1 MTGRRVGSFSY
12 TALPPP
18 QSNLMWHVHYT
29 SGLVALEV
37 AQPGALTDVGFAN
50 GAFQFSLN
58 GFASGSY
65 DIQASSNLLDWTT
78 ILTNYPFS
86 GSVTVTDT
94 NAAEFGNRFY
104 RARIFP

>member
-1 MTGRRVGSFSY
+1 MTGSRSGSFSS
-12 TALPPP
+12 TTLPAP
-18 QSNLMWHVHYT
+18 QGNLMWHVQYSPT
-29 SGLVALEV
+29 SVALEV
-37 AQPGALTDVGFAN
+37 AETGALTDMGFAN

-58 GFASGSY
+58 GLASGSY
-65 DIQASSNLLDWTT
+65 DIQTSSNLIDWTT

-94 NAAEFGNRFY
+94 NAAEFSLRFY